1 MMTNKN
7 TDKYLHGF
15 LSRKTGFGVFLVLL
29 LLLGD
34 GGKKTFGANSTAQV
48 GILPF
53 QIFSGEKVEYLN
65 EVVAANLSQQL
76 KTKEGIAIINQEE
89 INNVSRKKAGSGAF
103 SLQELSLIAERTGA
117 HFLIYGSLTK
127 IEDNVSIDA
136 RIFTTL
142 ESSPPH
148 KNFVEGKDLDL
159 LLKNLG
165 DKISRHLSQVVLAS
179 PPPVTI
185 AKTPDKPTPSAPA
198 TEPETAQETSSPSS
212 VVEESPLA
220 ETTPPQTATKQAQTS
235 EQTSQPTTIAT
246 PEASHEQPTITPETP
261 SEPTPSASAPDAQ
274 TTVLSSSLAEAPPVG
289 ETTSSPQ
296 EEQTSATQTDLTG
309 QASEPA
315 PVATAEASSAHPKKA
330 SDGKD
335 KTQLLKPKAFSS
347 SDQPVNI
354 TSDRMVADN
363 RNRTVNFLGNVVAKR
378 EDMIIFSDQL
388 SAVYTEQSKI
398 EKIIA
403 RGNVKLNQTDRTATC
418 QEATFFQLRQQVVMT
433 GKPKVWQGKNIIT
446 GDKITIFVKEDRV
459 EVESDKQ
466 EGGKQGRVNAII
478 YPGGQGFKK

>member
-1 MMTNKN
+1 MENIMISYKN
-7 TDKYLHGF
+7 TDKYLQGF
-15 LSRKTGFGVFLVLL
+15 LSRKTVFCVFLVLL
-29 LLLGD
+29 LLLWVGD
-34 GGKKTFGANSTAQV
+34 KNTLCGKSAAQV

-65 EVVAANLSQQL
+65 EVIAANLSQRL
-76 KTKEGIAIINQEE
+76 KTKEGFTIINQEE

-117 HFLIYGSLTK
+117 QFLIYGSLTK

-136 RIFTTL
+136 RVFTTL
-142 ESSPPH
+142 ESSPPY
-148 KNFVEGKDLDL
+148 KDFVEGKDLDL

-165 DKISRHLSQVVLAS
+165 DKISHHVSQVALAF
-179 PPPVTI
+179 PPPVVI
-185 AKTPDKPTPSAPA
+185 AEAPNEPTPSAPA
-198 TEPETAQETSSPSS
+198 TGSETKQEKVPSS
-212 VVEESPLA
+212 SVIEESPLVEA
-220 ETTPPQTATKQAQTS
+220 KSPPREEEPEKTQARVM
-235 EQTSQPTTIAT
+235 EQ
-246 PEASHEQPTITPETP
+246 P
-261 SEPTPSASAPDAQ
+261 SEP
-274 TTVLSSSLAEAPPVG
+274 
-289 ETTSSPQ
+289 
-296 EEQTSATQTDLTG
+296 ATD
-309 QASEPA
+309 S
-315 PVATAEASSAHPKKA
+315 TAEASSDHPKKA
-330 SDGKD
+330 SDD
-335 KTQLLKPKAFSS
+335 KTQLLKPKGLT

-388 SAVYTEQSKI
+388 SAFYTEQSKI

-403 RGNVKLNQTDRTATC
+403 RGNVKINQTDRTATC
-418 QEATFFQLRQQVVMT
+418 QEATFFQLPQQKVLMT

-446 GDKITIFVKEDRV
+446 GDKIIIFIKEDRV

-478 YPGGQGFKK
+478 YPGGKGFKQ